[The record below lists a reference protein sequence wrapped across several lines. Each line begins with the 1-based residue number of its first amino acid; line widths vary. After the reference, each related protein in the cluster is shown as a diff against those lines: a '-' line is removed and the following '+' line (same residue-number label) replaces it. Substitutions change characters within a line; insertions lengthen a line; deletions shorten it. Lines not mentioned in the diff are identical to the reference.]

1 MSAFAVVAVMSAQST
16 FLPVCM
22 FKVRPVKGE
31 KLTAEE
37 IKAIKVK
44 NKKKRQVSFMDVP
57 SGPLIQEPVVWMT
70 IWSHPKQNFR
80 KKNET

>member
-1 MSAFAVVAVMSAQST
+1 
-16 FLPVCM
+16 M

-44 NKKKRQVSFMDVP
+44 NKEKRQVSFMDVP
-57 SGPLIQEPVVWMT
+57 SGPLIQDRIQEPVVWMT
-70 IWSHPKQNFR
+70 MVTPKTKF
-80 KKNET
+80 